1 MNIDYKKIYDEFLD
15 KYGEEHEIILCVE
28 EMSELIKELSKYL
41 RYKGTEKEFS
51 IKENIKEEIADVLNT
66 VGQMQNIFGIEEIN
80 IIKDKKLTN
89 AIMK

>member
-1 MNIDYKKIYDEFLD
+1 MTSNYKKIYDEFLK
-15 KYGEEHEIILCVE
+15 KYGEEHEIILCIE
-28 EMSELIKELSKYL
+28 EMSELTKELSKYL
-41 RYKGTEKEFS
+41 RYKGTDKENS

-80 IIKDKKLTN
+80 AIRDKKLNN